1 MIKGIGLDIV
11 EIERIQRLEERS
23 PKFSRRILTEQ
34 EQILYSNY
42 TAYRRTE
49 FLSGR
54 FSAKEAFSKALGT
67 GIGDQ
72 CSFLDIEVLKGNNG
86 EPKLMFKGEP
96 VNGYV
101 SITHTKTHAAAQ
113 VILLND

>member
-23 PKFSRRILTEQ
+23 PKFTRRILTEQ
-34 EQILYSNY
+34 ELLLYSNY
-42 TAYRRTE
+42 TDSRRTE
-49 FLSGR
+49 FLAGR
-54 FSAKEAFSKALGT
+54 FSAKEAFSKAFGT
-67 GIGDQ
+67 GIGKH
-72 CSFLDIEVLKGNNG
+72 CSFLDIEVLKGGNG

-113 VILLND
+113 VILLMD

>member
-11 EIERIQRLEERS
+11 EMERIERLSNRS
-23 PKFSRRILTEQ
+23 PKFSRRILTES
-34 EQILYSNY
+34 EIELYSNY
-42 TAYRRTE
+42 TAHRRTE
-49 FLSGR
+49 FLAGR

-67 GIGDQ
+67 GIGEH
-72 CSFLDIEVLKGNNG
+72 CSFLDIEVLKGGNG
-86 EPKLMFKGEP
+86 EPRLMFKGEP

-113 VILLND
+113 VILLGE

>member
-11 EIERIQRLEERS
+11 EMDRIRDSVQRS
-23 PKFSRRILTEQ
+23 GKFISRILTDEEQ
-34 EQILYSNY
+34 TLFQQYAENRQI
-42 TAYRRTE
+42 E
-49 FLSGR
+49 FLAGR

-67 GIGDQ
+67 GIGKH
-72 CSFLDIEVLKGNNG
+72 CSFHDIEVLKGESG
-86 EPKLMFKGEP
+86 EPILLFKRKR